1 MVEICV
7 FTLFSRLPGMASPF
21 DTGIIYILNENRV
34 FSCSLLETS
43 TLSYTGNK
51 TDAHV
56 CDRLPPA
63 ASFGYIANLYLFMPH
78 DLMGRE
84 LFAFICVGQSKAS
97 GR

>member
-1 MVEICV
+1 
-7 FTLFSRLPGMASPF
+7 MASPF

-34 FSCSLLETS
+34 FSCSLSETS
-43 TLSYTGNK
+43 TLSYTENK

-56 CDRLPPA
+56 CDRRKPA
-63 ASFGYIANLYLFMPH
+63 ASFGYMANLYLFMPR
-78 DLMGRE
+78 DLLGRE